1 MDERLFHKLAQ
12 EVADDFQMGGL
23 TGCVY
28 EDYAKEILARYLAAE
43 QQLQSYKLA
52 LGPIE
57 REWDT
62 PEEDEAWA
70 HL

>member
-1 MDERLFHKLAQ
+1 MIDY
-12 EVADDFQMGGL
+12 QM
-23 TGCVY
+23 TV
-28 EDYAKEILARYLAAE
+28 ILNAALDLRRTPEGIEHFKNTVSAVLLQKAAE
-43 QQLQSYKLA
+43 PPLQSYKLA